1 LSQEIFTLP
10 VSRNLRLLE
19 ASKIWVQLCLKF
31 VWSKNMN
38 MIPTG
43 AFLTEMD
50 ASEKKETLAEQFVS
64 IWEKKNSK
72 IARAGGVSLMALSLA
87 ACGSSSTTTSSSDS
101 SSSDD
106 DATTPVGQA
115 FVLAATAD
123 VITGTAGDD
132 TISGTSGS
140 IDGDT
145 INAGAGDDTLSITVS
160 IADDDLAAF
169 AASGLETLQIRG
181 TGAVNADEVNLDL
194 GDVAGLETLE
204 FRRMAEDIVIT
215 NLQSL
220 STELKISD
228 TANSDSTVSIT
239 YDAAA
244 VTGTSDTASLTVDNN
259 TAGQDFTVNGV
270 ETIAVTAVGEDN
282 DINIDGDDLATVTV
296 AGAGDISI
304 DVDASVETFTSTA
317 TGDVTMVATAAA
329 DVTATGGAGDDTFTM
344 GTTLT
349 AADTIEGGEGADT
362 VGVTGAGGAVMPAS
376 AAITGVETLSITT
389 GGADTYDAS
398 IVAFDN
404 VTVTAAANAHTIA
417 MTKLTTETVTVQNGS
432 AAGAADDDI
441 ADINL
446 ALSDATGAADSIT
459 LNLTNNDA
467 DNEMLVTTT
476 DFGVA
481 DVETV
486 NIVFARAADVE
497 DAAEF
502 NIADINSSHDNLNLS
517 GTADVTID
525 AKDSSTTITSTVVGD
540 VDLTVGAADVTVTM
554 GAGDDTIAFGGT
566 LTSDD
571 TVEGGDGD
579 DELTATLA
587 AGTAAAA
594 ITGVETATL
603 TVTNAGATF
612 SGTNVDDMTT
622 IVATAASDQ
631 NVTLTNLDA
640 SVANVQIANT
650 AADNNAV
657 TVRYAAGTDS
667 AHTLTIADDTATPA
681 ADVELGAVTIAGN
694 AGALSIVS
702 DGFTGNHIYDLTA
715 DDATSLSIS
724 STLSFEIDAGGAG
737 SGTLSATSATSA
749 TFTSAGEAIVVD
761 GTSDLSAAT
770 AITVDGADGD
780 ITLTGAITATA
791 METLSMS
798 AAAGVTTTTSGAITS
813 DADVTSVTLTATG
826 ASADLSV
833 DGLVDVDH
841 VRTVTATATGGGNI
855 DIADI
860 ELLGV
865 DSDGTTDIVTSI
877 SLTANGED
885 ASENSSTITVAAIN
899 TAAATLDTLTLAS
912 DADGTLSVTTGAA
925 SLTITAIDATGSLGT
940 LTLDTSA
947 IAAAIDADFGAGT
960 NDITTEVGLADE
972 INLAAGAGTDT
983 INVQSDNGSTS
994 AADIVRNFEAGAGG
1008 DVISLD
1014 LSELDG
1020 ANGGADI
1027 VNGAGTDVTSALVV
1041 NIQSDADGTFTLAA
1055 ATNIIAI
1062 TNTYATSADVDTAL
1076 SDAVTSAEG
1085 GLSDNDNLLV
1095 MWTNGADTIISRFQ
1109 INDADPDADDSGGA
1123 ATVEAFDEVE
1133 DLVILEGV
1141 AIGDVVAANFEFV

>member
-1 LSQEIFTLP
+1 
-10 VSRNLRLLE
+10 
-19 ASKIWVQLCLKF
+19 
-31 VWSKNMN
+31 
-38 MIPTG
+38 
-43 AFLTEMD
+43 
-50 ASEKKETLAEQFVS
+50 
-64 IWEKKNSK
+64 
-72 IARAGGVSLMALSLA
+72 
-87 ACGSSSTTTSSSDS
+87 
-101 SSSDD
+101 
-106 DATTPVGQA
+106 
-115 FVLAATAD
+115 
-123 VITGTAGDD
+123 
-132 TISGTSGS
+132 
-140 IDGDT
+140 
-145 INAGAGDDTLSITVS
+145 
-160 IADDDLAAF
+160 
-169 AASGLETLQIRG
+169 
-181 TGAVNADEVNLDL
+181 
-194 GDVAGLETLE
+194 
-204 FRRMAEDIVIT
+204 
-215 NLQSL
+215 
-220 STELKISD
+220 
-228 TANSDSTVSIT
+228 
-239 YDAAA
+239 
-244 VTGTSDTASLTVDNN
+244 
-259 TAGQDFTVNGV
+259 
-270 ETIAVTAVGEDN
+270 
-282 DINIDGDDLATVTV
+282 
-296 AGAGDISI
+296 
-304 DVDASVETFTSTA
+304 
-317 TGDVTMVATAAA
+317 
-329 DVTATGGAGDDTFTM
+329 
-344 GTTLT
+344 
-349 AADTIEGGEGADT
+349 
-362 VGVTGAGGAVMPAS
+362 
-376 AAITGVETLSITT
+376 
-389 GGADTYDAS
+389 
-398 IVAFDN
+398 
-404 VTVTAAANAHTIA
+404 
-417 MTKLTTETVTVQNGS
+417 
-432 AAGAADDDI
+432 
-441 ADINL
+441 
-446 ALSDATGAADSIT
+446 
-459 LNLTNNDA
+459 
-467 DNEMLVTTT
+467 
-476 DFGVA
+476 
-481 DVETV
+481 
-486 NIVFARAADVE
+486 
-497 DAAEF
+497 
-502 NIADINSSHDNLNLS
+502 
-517 GTADVTID
+517 
-525 AKDSSTTITSTVVGD
+525 
-540 VDLTVGAADVTVTM
+540 M

-640 SVANVQIANT
+640 TVANVQIANT

-737 SGTLSATSATSA
+737 NGTLSATSATSA

-841 VRTVTATATGGGNI
+841 VRTVTATATDGGNI

-885 ASENSSTITVAAIN
+885 ASENSSTITVTAIN
-899 TAAATLDTLTLAS
+899 TATATLDTLTLAS

-925 SLTITAIDATGSLGT
+925 NLTITSIDATGSLGT

-972 INLAAGAGTDT
+972 INLAAAAGTDT
-983 INVQSDNGSTS
+983 INVQSDNAGTS

-1008 DVISLD
+1008 DVISLTIA
-1014 LSELDG
+1014 ELDG
-1020 ANGGADI
+1020 SGSDV
-1027 VNGAGTDVTSALVV
+1027 VNGAGTTISSALVV
-1041 NIQSDADGTFTLAA
+1041 DIQTDADGAFTLAA
-1055 ATNIIAI
+1055 GTNIIAI
-1062 TNTYATSADVDTAL
+1062 TDTYATSTAL
-1076 SDAVTSAEG
+1076 GTAIADTIVVGTGIADD
-1085 GLSDNDNLLV
+1085 DNFII
-1095 MWTNGADTIISRFQ
+1095 MWTNGADTIVSRFQ
-1109 INDADPDADDSGGA
+1109 VNDADPDAA
-1123 ATVEAFDEVE
+1123 AGVDAYDEIE
-1133 DLVILEGV
+1133 DLVVLEGV